1 MNYCVSEDT
10 ITFIKTIQITEEIET
25 SKGTVKFIDCKI
37 FKGVQIEV
45 EAAVTITRCVIDT
58 SCRIGS
64 DISDCKY
71 LMRILTISG
80 NQSEVFK
87 FNYVTIIGRIRA
99 IASVGDSKVIITN
112 SDRNPLNISGREFG
126 ILNCGTL
133 FIHSYC
139 DLVINSIGM
148 AAICCRQGSNFTF
161 NNKTNLM
168 LNLTCRGIETEG
180 ETKIVSD
187 DEKFRIWSNFTT
199 EVWFSQTHSI
209 LNNCRFRGI
218 GNIKDFSE
226 IEINRFS
233 RESEQLTEVEIRIDP
248 IERCFFYPLKIE
260 KGRNCSEGRIINYSD
275 QSQTIYR
282 DDGTIVLKPFAMINL
297 ENTVLQANPKIIVE
311 KSVEITNSVIKNSI
325 VTFSSL
331 LIVDDSI
338 IVNAEIEIS
347 KPTKGAIIK
356 DSEL

>member
-10 ITFIKTIQITEEIET
+10 ITFIKTTEITEEIET
-25 SKGTVKFIDCKI
+25 SKGTVKFVNCKI

-87 FNYVTIIGRIRA
+87 FNYVTIIGKIRA
-99 IASVGDSKVIITN
+99 IASVGDSSKVIITN

-161 NNKTNLM
+161 SNKSNLM

-187 DEKFRIWSNFTT
+187 DEKFRIWSNFKT

-209 LNNCRFRGI
+209 WNNCRFRGI

-233 RESEQLTEVEIRIDP
+233 RESENLTEVEIRIDP
-248 IERCFFYPLKIE
+248 IERCFFYPLKI
-260 KGRNCSEGRIINYSD
+260 KKGRIINYSD
-275 QSQTIYR
+275 QTQTIYR

-297 ENTVLQANPKIIVE
+297 ENTVLQGNPKIIVE
-311 KSVEITNSVIKNSI
+311 KSVEITNSVIKNST
-325 VTFSSL
+325 VTFSSP